1 MVPAL
6 LLSFQFRRRWRLANA
21 VHLAASSRRDRHQNR
36 EQFVTR
42 KSRIWLIPFA
52 AAAGLITAVS
62 FLAFFNA
69 VPQPMRVAEGLTSI
83 PEIGSREFRHLQS
96 VVLGSAAVPGNRIE
110 ILENGEEIYPAMLEA
125 IGNATRSITFET
137 YEYWGEEIGGALAE
151 SLASAAERGVA
162 VHATFD
168 YLGSVAASADL
179 FDRMKDAGVE
189 VVRWREPSW
198 YQLSRFNYRT
208 HRKLLVVDGEI
219 GFTGGAN
226 VADAWMGS
234 PETGGYR
241 DTHYRFEGPVV
252 AHLQNAFLQNW
263 LNARQQ
269 LLYATEY
276 FPLLEDAGDLEIKIV
291 SSSPRE
297 GTHRIRL
304 MMLLAIAGAR
314 DSIRLATAYFYPDD
328 MIMDALLD
336 ARERGVSVDLLL
348 ASPEHY
354 STAVR
359 EASKNRWGKLLEA
372 DVRIHEYQPSK
383 LHAKLFIVDDYWI
396 SIGSANVDNR
406 SFRLNDETNAIIMD
420 HELAATLISQFG
432 RDLEQAET
440 YDLERWQ
447 ERPWTRRLLGWLTMT
462 AGWHI

>member
-1 MVPAL
+1 M
-6 LLSFQFRRRWRLANA
+6 
-21 VHLAASSRRDRHQNR
+21 
-36 EQFVTR
+36 TR

-52 AAAGLITAVS
+52 AVVGLITAVS
-62 FLAFFNA
+62 FLTFLNA
-69 VPQPMRVAEGLTSI
+69 VPQPMRVAERLTSVPAI
-83 PEIGSREFRHLQS
+83 DSREFRHLQS
-96 VVLGSAAVPGNRIE
+96 VLLDSAAVPGNRIE
-110 ILENGEEIYPAMLEA
+110 IFENGEEIYPAMLEA
-125 IGNATRSITFET
+125 IDNATRSITFET
-137 YEYWGEEIGGALAE
+137 YEFFGEEIGGAFAE
-151 SLASAAERGVA
+151 ALASAAERGVA
-162 VHATFD
+162 VHGVFD
-168 YLGSVAASADL
+168 YLGSITARTHK
-179 FDRMKDAGVE
+179 FDRMKEAGVE
-189 VVRWREPSW
+189 AVRWRKPSW
-198 YQLSRFNYRT
+198 YQLSRFNHRT
-208 HRKLLVVDGEI
+208 HRKLLVVDGKI

-226 VADAWMGS
+226 VADPWKGG

-269 LLYATEY
+269 LLFATEY
-276 FPLLEDAGDLEIKIV
+276 LPLLEDAGDLEVKIV

-314 DSIRLATAYFYPDD
+314 DSIRLATAYFYPDG
-328 MIMDALLD
+328 MIMDALLE
-336 ARERGVSVDLLL
+336 ARERGVSVDILL

-383 LHAKLFIVDDYWI
+383 LHAKLFIVDDYWV

-420 HELAATLISQFG
+420 QELAATLRSQFE

-447 ERPWTRRLLGWLTMT
+447 KRPWTRRLLGWLIMT
-462 AGWHI
+462 VGWHI